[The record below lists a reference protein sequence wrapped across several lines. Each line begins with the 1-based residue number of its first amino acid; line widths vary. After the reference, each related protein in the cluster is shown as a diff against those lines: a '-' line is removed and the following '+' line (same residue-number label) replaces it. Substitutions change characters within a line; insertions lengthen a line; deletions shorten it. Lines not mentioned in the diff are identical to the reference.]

1 MLVVCTGKEESVNDM
16 SPPVSKSCLGTEK
29 ERRQDTQIKKKKK
42 KSIRA
47 ELAFQKYCQEKICEE

>member
-29 ERRQDTQIKKKKK
+29 ERRQDTQIKKKEKK
-42 KSIRA
+42 HKS
-47 ELAFQKYCQEKICEE
+47 